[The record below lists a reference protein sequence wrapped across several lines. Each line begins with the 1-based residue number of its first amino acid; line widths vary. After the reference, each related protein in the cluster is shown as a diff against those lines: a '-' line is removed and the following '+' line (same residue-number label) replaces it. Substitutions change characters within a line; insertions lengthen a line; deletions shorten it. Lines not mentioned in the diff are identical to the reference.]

1 MTDPQQPAGSVVT
14 ADPPPAT
21 SSSTRAATSPA
32 QPTVSSRLARLR
44 SAFGVP
50 KSELD
55 EVNAL
60 GQHILLRVQNLPAR
74 DSNETQ
80 GMKQQRLSDWVL
92 ENFTRSLRTLLLQSS
107 RNGRGNIIL
116 SIVIIAGGF
125 ATSGIA
131 VAAGTGHKGTST
143 SWIVFSVG
151 LAVALAGGISQ
162 LFRPGYR
169 ATQRLTLARD
179 LKEQGWAFVN
189 ANTADYKGDLQS
201 AFDLFD
207 QRVTAINRR
216 SVELIGLEPESG
228 TGRRGTRGSGNR

>member
-1 MTDPQQPAGSVVT
+1 MTDLQQSAGAVVA
-14 ADPPPAT
+14 ADPPAT
-21 SSSTRAATSPA
+21 SSATKPDTSPE
-32 QPTVSSRLARLR
+32 QPTVSPRLARWR
-44 SAFGVP
+44 SAFGVRR
-50 KSELD
+50 SELD

-60 GQHILLRVQNLPAR
+60 GQHILLRLQFLPVR
-74 DSNETQ
+74 DKYETE
-80 GMKQQRLSDWVL
+80 GMKQQRLRDWVL

-116 SIVIIAGGF
+116 SIVVIAGGF

-131 VAAGTGHKGTST
+131 VAAGTGHRGTGT

-189 ANTADYKGDLQS
+189 ANTDYKGDIEA